1 MEEDIKILE
10 DFIKYFEAEAIST
23 KYRRNISITVGED
36 DIQAIENLIKGYREL
51 EEENTDLK
59 DLYIRTAKHQHKIG
73 HTELGD
79 YMLAQIGAIPTFTT
93 WEKYITWVPKSKIKE
108 KIEELEKKILEYE
121 AYRER
126 GKETD
131 VEYYDFIA
139 NSARKKVLQ
148 ELMEDK

>member
-10 DFIKYFEAEAIST
+10 EFMEDSKDYAQYCVSVTEIK
-23 KYRRNISITVGED
+23 
-36 DIQAIENLIKGYREL
+36 AIENLIKGYKL
-51 EEENTDLK
+51 EKLK
-59 DLYIRTAKHQHKIG
+59 NVLDEQSLKEALEDYI
-73 HTELGD
+73 
-79 YMLAQIGAIPTFTT
+79 
-93 WEKYITWVPKSKIKE
+93 PKSKIKE

-121 AYRER
+121 TYRET

>member
-1 MEEDIKILE
+1 MEEDIDILE
-10 DFIKYFEAEAIST
+10 DFIEDEGLYEL
-23 KYRRNISITVGED
+23 YRTSHIDLIRK
-36 DIQAIENLIKGYREL
+36 ALKNLIKGYREL
-51 EEENTDLK
+51 EEIEESFIWQSNFDMKYYEEN
-59 DLYIRTAKHQHKIG
+59 YI
-73 HTELGD
+73 
-79 YMLAQIGAIPTFTT
+79 
-93 WEKYITWVPKSKIKE
+93 PKSKIKE

-148 ELMEDK
+148 ELLEDK